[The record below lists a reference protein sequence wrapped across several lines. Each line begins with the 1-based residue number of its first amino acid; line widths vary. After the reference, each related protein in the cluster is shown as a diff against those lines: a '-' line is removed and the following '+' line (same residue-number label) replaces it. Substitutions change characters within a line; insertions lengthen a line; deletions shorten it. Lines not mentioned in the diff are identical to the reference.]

1 MVRILSIFSLV
12 AALAGCA
19 DLTNALKAELTPSK
33 EPAAETAAAASTPAE
48 PTPAPE
54 AAPIPDPQP
63 NPELRKGLQCVDF
76 KPFDIQLGYREDY
89 KVKIG
94 MATETRGGFIKRE
107 PAALTDGCML
117 PELKPSQCAQMLVDK
132 KKFDAL
138 GNSND
143 WKVQCVH
150 ADAPDEGV
158 IKNPDLFPYTVQ
170 PGPVD
175 YKDMILLCGHDQDP
189 SYACN
194 PGSNSAR
201 GGEWQKVM
209 DAKKA
214 IQVSVCAFPD
224 GGLADKAFPKGRYL
238 YCQYYN
244 TKSGKSLIGFE
255 YLRAPAR

>member
-1 MVRILSIFSLV
+1 V
-12 AALAGCA
+12 
-19 DLTNALKAELTPSK
+19 LKAVKAEMSPASQETPS
-33 EPAAETAAAASTPAE
+33 ATTA
-48 PTPAPE
+48 E
-54 AAPIPDPQP
+54 AAPAAAPEPAPTPVPEPQP

-107 PAALTDGCML
+107 KATLTDGCML
-117 PELKPSQCAQMLVDK
+117 PTLKPSQCAQMLVDK
-132 KKFDAL
+132 AKFDAL

-150 ADAPDEGV
+150 SDAPDQGV
-158 IKNPDLFPYTVQ
+158 ITNTDQFPAVVQ

-214 IQVSVCAFPD
+214 IQVSVCAFAD
-224 GGLADKAFPKGRYL
+224 GGLPDKAFPKGRYV

-244 TKSGKSLIGFE
+244 KTSGKSLIGFE
-255 YLRAPAR
+255 YLRASAK